1 MKKNLPIGLLF
12 GLLTA
17 VAAPML
23 CSAQITP
30 TNFFGDTFTA
40 GSTINSAAPAPPGTN
55 FTSYEELSGKSFSPT
70 PSVNAND
77 LQFGIAA
84 TTSGADQIQA
94 LFATNA
100 VNLVAPGTDFIQMA
114 IVFTNTSGGL
124 LTVGQGYLGVGL
136 YNSGSSTNYPVPG
149 GLNGNETSSAT
160 TAITENAATWDGYFA
175 QIAFSGSTTA
185 ILTRPAQNGPDNNNQ
200 DLLTTGSGTYSF
212 AHPTGST
219 LSSFSS
225 TLVLGTNVPYTEVMI
240 IWLNAPGSEVISN
253 YLYAGSTISGSPL
266 TQIGGVA
273 TNSTFLTGAFN
284 ALGFGWYQK
293 NNAHA
298 NLVDISSI
306 SITGYSTP
314 VNGPPAIP
322 TQPSPLVVA
331 TNGYGEFSLVAQG
344 FNVTYQ
350 WYRNNTLLSDGGD
363 IAGATTP
370 TLIVSPAQSQDAFS
384 NANGYYCH
392 ITGAEGFT
400 TNSATNSLTLVPAT
414 NVTWTASSSTTWDV
428 DTTANFVDPNNNPAV
443 FTGGDSV
450 TFNDNAIDED
460 LSLSGDLGPS
470 LMTVTTGQAYTF
482 GGNGSIV
489 GPGSAVLSGTGSPN
503 SGEVIMN
510 ANNTY
515 SGGTIL
521 TNGVYLKLEN
531 YNGLGSGPVTLNEA
545 GGQMEIV
552 PAGSAS
558 SGIPGEVVVSNSF
571 SILGDV
577 DSSFGVV
584 FLGDLSGAPGAT
596 FSIAPS
602 SSNPN
607 TNVIR
612 IRAYGTATVYNGN
625 LDVAPNMVFAAYSP
639 SGSQTYNGVISDSG
653 SFMEKG
659 TITYLNGPN
668 TYSGGTYP
676 AQGAIG
682 LGNNSALGTGPL
694 FLVPD
699 STTTLTGSGQI
710 FADAANINIGN
721 AIQYPSGT
729 NNLTLEVGGTNNL
742 TLSGPFTLQGNDD
755 VKTNAITSRGF
766 IVTNTALTT
775 ISGVISDG
783 GLAYGLNVSGT
794 GALDLNN
801 TETYTGPTTVS
812 NATLL
817 VDGQIG
823 SGAVTVATNATLG
836 GAGTITGP
844 VSVLNSGTL
853 AAGDR
858 AVGTLTV
865 NNSVTFA
872 AGSTAKVYVSGTT
885 DSASKVA
892 ASSVTY
898 AGTLFATNISGTL
911 SAGQNFTIFSGTS
924 SGNFSTIAGRPGFG
938 LAWSFNSASGVL
950 SVAGIATDPTN
961 ITFSASGGKLN
972 LSWPADH
979 LGWTL
984 QVQTNSVAKGLSTNW
999 VTVPNSTSVDST
1011 NFPIASTNGVAF
1023 YRLMYQ

>member
-1 MKKNLPIGLLF
+1 MKKILRFRLLLV
-12 GLLTA
+12 LLTA
-17 VAAPML
+17 VATPLL

-30 TNFFGDTFTA
+30 TNFFGDTFGN
-40 GSTINSAAPAPPGTN
+40 GSTINSATPAPPGTN
-55 FTSYEELSGKSFSPT
+55 FASYEEISGKTWSPT
-70 PSVNAND
+70 PSVNPND

-94 LFATNA
+94 LFATNV
-100 VNLVAPGTDFIQMA
+100 VNLVAPGTDYIQMV

-160 TAITENAATWDGYFA
+160 TAVTENAATWAGYFA

-185 ILTRPAQNGPDNNNQ
+185 ILTRPAQNGPNNNNQ

-219 LSSFSS
+219 LTSFSS
-225 TLVLGTNVPYTEVMI
+225 TLILGTNVPYTEVFE
-240 IWLNAPGSEVISN
+240 IWLNTPGSEVISN
-253 YLYAGSTISGSPL
+253 YLYAGSTISGTPL

-273 TNSTFLTGAFN
+273 TNTTFLTGAFN

-298 NLVDISSI
+298 NTVDISSI
-306 SITGYSTP
+306 NVSGYSTP

-350 WYRNNTLLSDGGD
+350 WFRNGAPLANGGD
-363 IAGATTP
+363 IAGATTS

-384 NANGYYCH
+384 GNNGYYCH
-392 ITGAEGFT
+392 ITGAEGFS
-400 TNSATNSLTLVPAT
+400 TNSTTNSLTLVPAT

-428 DTTANFVDPNNNPAV
+428 DTTPNFVDPNNNPAV

-450 TFNDNAIDED
+450 VFNDTAGNED
-460 LSLSGDLGPS
+460 VSLSGNLGPS

-482 GGNGSIV
+482 AGSGSIV
-489 GPGSAVLSGTGSPN
+489 GPGSVVLSGTGSPN
-503 SGEVIMN
+503 SGEAILN

-521 TNGVYLKLEN
+521 TNGIYVQLGN
-531 YNGLGSGPVTLNEA
+531 YGGLGAGPVTLNEA
-545 GGQMEIV
+545 GGEMEIV

-558 SGIPGEVVVSNSF
+558 SGIPGEVIVSNNF
-571 SILGDV
+571 SILPDV
-577 DSSFGVV
+577 DSTFAVV
-584 FLGDLSGAPGAT
+584 FLGDLSGASGAT
-596 FSIAPS
+596 LSIAPS

-607 TNVIR
+607 TNVMR
-612 IRAYGTATVYNGN
+612 IRAYGTSTVYNGN
-625 LDVAPNMVFAAYSP
+625 LDVAANMVFAPYSP
-639 SGSQTYNGVISDSG
+639 SGSQTYNGMISDSG
-653 SFMEKG
+653 AFMEKG

-694 FLVPD
+694 YLMPD
-699 STTTLTGSGQI
+699 STTSLTGNGQI
-710 FADAANINIGN
+710 FASAANITIGN
-721 AIQYPSGT
+721 AIQYPTGT

-742 TLSGPFTLQGNDD
+742 TLSGPFTLQGNDG
-755 VKTNAITSRGF
+755 VTTNTITSRGF

-775 ISGVISDG
+775 ISGIISDG
-783 GLAYGLNVSGT
+783 GKNYGFNVSGN
-794 GALDLNN
+794 GVLALNN
-801 TETYTGPTTVS
+801 TETYTGPTTIS

-836 GAGTITGP
+836 GVGKITGP
-844 VSVLNSGTL
+844 VSVLNFGTL
-853 AAGDR
+853 AAGDQG
-858 AVGTLTV
+858 VGKLTV

-872 AGSTAKVYVSGTT
+872 AGSTAKVNVSGTAN
-885 DSASKVA
+885 SASEVA
-892 ASSVTY
+892 ANSVTY

-924 SGNFSTIAGRPGFG
+924 SGNFSSIAGRPGFG
-938 LAWSFNSASGVL
+938 LTWSFNASSGVL
-950 SVAGIATDPTN
+950 SVVGIATDPTN

-984 QVQTNSVAKGLSTNW
+984 QVQTNSVTRGLSTNW
-999 VTVPNSTSVDST
+999 VTVPNSTLVDST